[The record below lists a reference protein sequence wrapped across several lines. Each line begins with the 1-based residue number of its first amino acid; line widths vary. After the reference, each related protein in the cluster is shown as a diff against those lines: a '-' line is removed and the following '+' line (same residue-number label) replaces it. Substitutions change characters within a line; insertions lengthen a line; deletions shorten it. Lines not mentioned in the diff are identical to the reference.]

1 MGVIPKK
8 YTHINFI
15 PPVTVAKQAELGL
28 MLRKEFG
35 RGGTMVGVSRAR
47 DLKNQRRISPSTIRR
62 MASYFARH
70 AVDKLAPRFG
80 DIMKPS
86 AGYIAWL
93 LWGGDVGQEWV
104 SLVISQMNSADNK

>member
-1 MGVIPKK
+1 MGAIPKK
-8 YTHINFI
+8 YSHINFT
-15 PPVTVAKQAELGL
+15 PPNSVSKQAELGL

-70 AVDKLAPRFG
+70 AVDKLATRFG
-80 DIMKPS
+80 DVMKPS

-104 SLVISQMNSADNK
+104 SSVLSQMNTADRK

>member
-1 MGVIPKK
+1 MGAIPKK
-8 YTHINFI
+8 YSHIDFT
-15 PPVTVAKQAELGL
+15 PPVAVGKQAELGL
-28 MLRKEFG
+28 LLRKEFG

-47 DLKNQRRISPSTIRR
+47 DLKNRRRISPSTIRR

-80 DIMKPS
+80 DITKPS
-86 AGYIAWL
+86 AGYVAWL

-104 SLVISQMNSADNK
+104 SGVLTQMALVDQS